1 MSSYE
6 RLYNN
11 ADKDA
16 AAHGTEGRTRRR
28 ILFVSLGAFALVFLL
43 WQIAPRNETVS
54 SLLYPFRLLVTFVH
68 EAGHGLSALLTGG
81 RFIEFR
87 VFPNGAGLATTA
99 GGNRII
105 ITQMGYLGAAF
116 FGAILLFAANR
127 VRRVHLVA
135 VLTGLFFIGCALL
148 FTGGEGAL
156 LIGGIGLT
164 IGLWSA
170 GGALRESENQMQ
182 VIFRGAAVGAL
193 VLTFV
198 LVRDN
203 VALLTGIVSG
213 TALFALA
220 AFGSRI
226 VVTFLLNALALIV
239 GFNALNDILSLWNSQ
254 STMLGNVPNDAL
266 AVARLTNLPVNFWLL
281 VWIAITLGVMGASI
295 WFGIIR
301 PTRQPH

>member
-1 MSSYE
+1 M
-6 RLYNN
+6 
-11 ADKDA
+11 
-16 AAHGTEGRTRRR
+16 
-28 ILFVSLGAFALVFLL
+28 
-43 WQIAPRNETVS
+43 
-54 SLLYPFRLLVTFVH
+54 
-68 EAGHGLSALLTGG
+68 
-81 RFIEFR
+81 
-87 VFPNGAGLATTA
+87 
-99 GGNRII
+99 
-105 ITQMGYLGAAF
+105 
-116 FGAILLFAANR
+116 
-127 VRRVHLVA
+127 HLVA

-182 VIFRGAAVGAL
+182 VIFRGAAIGAL

-203 VALLTGIVSG
+203 VALLTGVVSG

-220 AFGSRI
+220 AFGSRT

-281 VWIAITLGVMGASI
+281 LWIAITLGVMGVSI